1 MSIGQK
7 IKRARQLA
15 GLTQA
20 ELAKKSSLSRS
31 YIGDIEKDRYNASLS
46 ALQLIADATN
56 TTVSSLIDNESFS
69 SSNSYQNRPMI
80 AHEPSAPYDSPS
92 KKETDLDALLSR
104 SGYLTYSDKP
114 LNDKQLRTLR
124 EIVRAYIKEE
134 SNNEEAPT
142 DSYRN
147 GKNIRKQ

>member
-56 TTVSSLIDNESFS
+56 TTVSSLIDNEWFS

-142 DSYRN
+142 NSYRN